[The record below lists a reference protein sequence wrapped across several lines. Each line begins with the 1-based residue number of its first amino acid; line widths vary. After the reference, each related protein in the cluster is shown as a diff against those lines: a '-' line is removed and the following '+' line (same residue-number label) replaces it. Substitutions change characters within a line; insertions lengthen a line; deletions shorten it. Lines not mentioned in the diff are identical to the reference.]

1 MLDRVVE
8 PMQGGGLSL
17 KELRH
22 DLDQTRGVIDI
33 LERASQELTTII
45 DWDQAIRRNPLRQ
58 RQLHSISEHLAIARG
73 KRTSL
78 ARMIENLMQIDDD
91 RSIGNPTTPVEVDDL
106 LRVG

>member
-1 MLDRVVE
+1 MLEGVVE

-58 RQLHSISEHLAIARG
+58 RQLHSISEQLAIARG
-73 KRTSL
+73 KQTSL
-78 ARMIENLMQIDDD
+78 ARMIEKLDAEHEWAIAIA
-91 RSIGNPTTPVEVDDL
+91 STASGF
-106 LRVG
+106 